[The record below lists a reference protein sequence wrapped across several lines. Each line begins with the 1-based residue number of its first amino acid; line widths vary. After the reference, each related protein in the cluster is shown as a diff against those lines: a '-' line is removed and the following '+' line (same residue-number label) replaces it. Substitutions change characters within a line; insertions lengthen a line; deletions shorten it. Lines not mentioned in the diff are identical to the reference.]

1 YAFRSQRGYNSQYP
15 LKSNQEKYS
24 ITLNFASESGDG
36 VIGVFSGHG
45 ENGQQ
50 CANFSQRVL
59 PQQLAKFGAW
69 NPNAWPL
76 LNTNEFEQ
84 CCRRAFNGTNKMS
97 HEENE
102 VDDELSGTSAA
113 IVCFHGGRMTVCN
126 VGDCREQRYR
136 PEGEVFAIPMT
147 KDHTLL
153 CQEELERIK
162 KAGAEVELINQIEDT
177 DLAFNSLNGVS
188 SVEREESP
196 LLLQIP
202 GKPYTGTK
210 FTRSIGNSMIEGI
223 GVSSDPEVLS
233 CDLSTNDD
241 MLIIAS
247 NGVFEF
253 LTNQEV
259 IDICSASCN
268 PLQASEDVTKAA
280 YNKSI
285 EHKNHCTDLTIIVCF
300 LSSAYQPSYP
310 EDIAVSTHSLAGMD
324 TGR

>member
-1 YAFRSQRGYNSQYP
+1 
-15 LKSNQEKYS
+15 
-24 ITLNFASESGDG
+24 
-36 VIGVFSGHG
+36 
-45 ENGQQ
+45 
-50 CANFSQRVL
+50 
-59 PQQLAKFGAW
+59 
-69 NPNAWPL
+69 
-76 LNTNEFEQ
+76 
-84 CCRRAFNGTNKMS
+84 
-97 HEENE
+97 
-102 VDDELSGTSAA
+102 
-113 IVCFHGGRMTVCN
+113 MTVCN
-126 VGDCREQRYR
+126 VGDCRVILGHRNSDGHTRSYTSFDNEEEEKEEEKCEIEEYAGYSQTHVEEQRYR

-162 KAGAEVELINQIEDT
+162 RAGAEVELINQIEDT

-300 LSSAYQPSYP
+300 LSSAYQPSCP
-310 EDIAVSTHSLAGMD
+310 EDIAVSTHSLAGD
-324 TGR
+324 GYW